1 MSQCED
7 GRMTASALRSQRLEM
22 QAARSGVE
30 KLEERARL
38 GANVDIEGILAKIP
52 SKEPVEP
59 LDQKIY
65 NLKKPPRVRN
75 SFHAHAR

>member
-1 MSQCED
+1 MSQCDD
-7 GRMTASALRSQRLEM
+7 GRMAASARGSQRLEM
-22 QAARSGVE
+22 QAALSGVE

-59 LDQKIY
+59 LDRKI
-65 NLKKPPRVRN
+65 
-75 SFHAHAR
+75 

>member
-1 MSQCED
+1 MSQCDD

-22 QAARSGVE
+22 QAALSGVE

-59 LDQKIY
+59 LDRKI
-65 NLKKPPRVRN
+65 
-75 SFHAHAR
+75 

>member
-1 MSQCED
+1 
-7 GRMTASALRSQRLEM
+7 MTASALRSQRLEM
-22 QAARSGVE
+22 QAALSGVE

-59 LDQKIY
+59 LDRKI
-65 NLKKPPRVRN
+65 
-75 SFHAHAR
+75 